1 MVSGV
6 GAVVAKNTFTSMRER
21 PSGGGVGGGQ
31 DQGGLGG
38 LEVGVQLVDGTDAGS
53 VTILSQ

>member
-6 GAVVAKNTFTSMRER
+6 GAVGAKNTFTSMRER
-21 PSGGGVGGGQ
+21 PSGGGVGGGHDQ
-31 DQGGLGG
+31 DGLGG